1 MDVILQLNKLYR
13 KLWIKFG
20 LIWSCTL
27 QKGVTLHLHKVE
39 SSSPTDA
46 LYHVCSDL
54 RLCRRRF
61 ENLVDA
67 CVFLLYCIVV
77 LPLRRKEC
85 GFPFKQNKVLFAS
98 ECYNMLIVD
107 EIRQVVFEKIHFAT
121 NLFSPLLRKLRRLF
135 FKQN

>member
-98 ECYNMLIVD
+98 ECYNMRGWNSPSCFWKDSLCDKFI
-107 EIRQVVFEKIHFAT
+107 FTSPKKIA
-121 NLFSPLLRKLRRLF
+121 SPFL
-135 FKQN
+135 